1 MILLLISVTVVG
13 AQTADNLIP
22 NDPSTNQ
29 DMTENGEDLYSADLG
44 EGTWTVIA
52 SCDSFWDMQF
62 RIRVSL
68 YSNISDLLAEGE
80 GAGEQGVSVEFS
92 LEEPKFVYIRI
103 EETGG
108 NSGFY
113 EIGVYD
119 DAHVGNIPTDSSPVN
134 TEGSLFPISTF
145 LLIPI
150 ILLIGGVL
158 IVGII
163 VFRMFAGQPKIEDI
177 FKMQAPDHAL
187 PERYR
192 SEPKTSDIRTVRL
205 PVTCPSCGASLT
217 KDNIDWTGPLEAEC
231 KYCGAVLR
239 ARLEKL

>member
-1 MILLLISVTVVG
+1 M
-13 AQTADNLIP
+13 
-22 NDPSTNQ
+22 
-29 DMTENGEDLYSADLG
+29 
-44 EGTWTVIA
+44 
-52 SCDSFWDMQF
+52 
-62 RIRVSL
+62 
-68 YSNISDLLAEGE
+68 SNILAEGE
-80 GAGEQGVSVEFS
+80 GEGDQGVSVEFS
-92 LEEPKFVYIRI
+92 LDEPNLVYISI
-103 EETGG
+103 EEIGG

-119 DAHVGNIPTDSSPVN
+119 DAHLGDVPTDTSPIN

-150 ILLIGGVL
+150 ILFIGGVL
-158 IVGII
+158 IVGVI
-163 VFRMFAGQPKIEDI
+163 VFRLRAGQPKMEDI

-192 SEPKTSDIRTVRL
+192 SEPQTSDIRTVRL